1 MSPDHAARV
10 HSLRRFPVK
19 SMTGEPRDH
28 LDLDLRGCVG
38 DRLWSVRT
46 AAGKIGSG
54 KNTRR
59 FEAVPGLLEL
69 RAREVDGRVVITFP
83 DGTTCPIDAIEAG
96 MLLSRHLGRP
106 VTVAGEDSVSH
117 FDDGPVSLVGSA
129 SVEAVAA
136 ERGEEVDAGRF
147 RSNIVLATDGPFLED
162 TWVGR
167 RLGIGTAILRVTT
180 ASPRCVMVDM
190 ETADLPAQHG
200 NLTAVGRVNGANL
213 GVIATVESPGRIERG
228 DAVRLL

>member
-1 MSPDHAARV
+1 MPLDAARV
-10 HSLRRFPVK
+10 LFLRRFPVK
-19 SMTGEPRDH
+19 SMTGERRDH
-28 LDLDLRGCVG
+28 LDVDLRGCVG
-38 DRLWSVRT
+38 DRVWSVRT
-46 AAGKIGSG
+46 VAGKIGSG

-59 FEAVPGLLEL
+59 FEAVPGLLEI
-69 RAREVDGRVVITFP
+69 RAREVEGRVVITFP
-83 DGTTCPIDAIEAG
+83 DGTTCPIDAAQAD

-106 VTVAGEDSVSH
+106 VTVAREDSVSH

-129 SVEAVAA
+129 SVDAVAA
-136 ERGEEVDAGRF
+136 ERGEEVDAARF
-147 RSNIVLATDGPFLED
+147 RSNVVLTTDEPFLED

-167 RLGIGTAILRVTT
+167 RLGIGTAILLVTL

-190 ETADLPAQHG
+190 ETADLPTQHG

-213 GVIATVESPGRIERG
+213 GVIATVDSPGRIERG